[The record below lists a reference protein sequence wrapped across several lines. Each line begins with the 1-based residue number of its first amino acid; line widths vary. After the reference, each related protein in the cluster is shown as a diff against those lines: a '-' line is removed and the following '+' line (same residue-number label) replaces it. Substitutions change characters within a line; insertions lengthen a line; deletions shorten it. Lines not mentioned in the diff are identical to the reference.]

1 MKDKET
7 MIIYH
12 LCGQTRQSFTLL
24 TGIGQGV
31 EVSAQH
37 QWNGISLTRDGG
49 QLEAACGLVHYV
61 LHL

>member
-7 MIIYH
+7 MIISH
-12 LCGQTRQSFTLL
+12 FCGQTRKSFILL
-24 TGIGQGV
+24 TRIGQGV